1 MKSLLK
7 QLLLTML
14 LISSNVFSSTGVVVF
29 LIDGAAVRGVQ
40 VLLDDATVGVTDS
53 AGMVQFDISAGEHQ
67 LVLQDDGQE
76 IPISFSL
83 SETEDVEIAIFFDG
97 NEGQDPQVAISK
109 FAPDELGE
117 LGFFV
122 GTVLDSSGAAIANA
136 RVL

>member
-97 NEGQDPQVAISK
+97 NEGQDP
-109 FAPDELGE
+109 
-117 LGFFV
+117 
-122 GTVLDSSGAAIANA
+122 
-136 RVL
+136 